1 MLINSF
7 TNSFSTPLR
16 ERQKQRDDLIQ
27 RNYNHIYAHELAHK
41 SAGGSFAGAISI
53 DKNADG
59 IPVSGHVPIQMPVLD
74 KNNPQKTIDHANTVI
89 KAAMAPS
96 DPSSQDYRVA
106 SEAADIKSKAEAFKT
121 QNQKGKKLNV
131 IA

>member
-53 DKNADG
+53 EKNADG

-106 SEAADIKSKAEAFKT
+106 SEAADIKSKAETFKT

>member
-27 RNYNHIYAHELAHK
+27 KNYKHIYAHELAHK
-41 SAGGSFAGAISI
+41 AAGGSFAGAISI
-53 DKNADG
+53 ETNSDG
-59 IPVSGHVPIQMPVLD
+59 IPVAGHVPIKMPVLD

-96 DPSSQDYRVA
+96 DPSSQDYKVA
-106 SEAADIKSKAEAFKT
+106 AEAADIKSQAEALKSK
-121 QNQKGKKLNV
+121 NGSKLNV